1 MSSYTL
7 ELRHIHQTFKVF
19 NFDYD
24 FYTDSNIIKS
34 KFEQK
39 FIDEYYFHEIGQETV
54 ARFQHRLRTRLNKIM
69 PYYKQLYD
77 TELASKDINFLLNK
91 DLRETFERSL
101 TGENRNTLTANVN
114 SISDLTHNENNI
126 TDNLESNIENGNA
139 SLDLDNGSLTNV
151 SKNDVNTNS
160 STNNTVNDTT
170 NQTVNDNITQSETTT
185 LTSQGNIG
193 ITSSAE
199 LLDKWRSVLINIDQ
213 MIIDDCNDLFMQV
226 Y

>member
-24 FYTDSNIIKS
+24 FYTNSDIIKS
-34 KFEQK
+34 KFEEK

-77 TELASKDINFLLNK
+77 TELAAKDINFLLNK
-91 DLRETFERSL
+91 DLTETFERVV
-101 TGENRNTLTANVN
+101 TGESS
-114 SISDLTHNENNI
+114 SINDLTVSDQGETNNK
-126 TDNLESNIENGNA
+126 ESNIENGNA
-139 SLDLDNGSLTNV
+139 SLELENGSLTNV
-151 SKNDVNTNS
+151 SKTSLSNNTNS
-160 STNNTVNDTT
+160 NNTSRDNT
-170 NQTVNDNITQSETTT
+170 NQNEITT
-185 LTSQGNIG
+185 LKSQGNIG

-199 LLDKWRSVLINIDQ
+199 LLDKWRSVIINIDQ
-213 MIIDDCNDLFMQV
+213 MIIDACDDLFMQV

>member
-7 ELRHIHQTFKVF
+7 ELRHIHQTYKVF

-24 FYTDSNIIKS
+24 FYTDSDIIKS

-77 TELASKDINFLLNK
+77 TEIAAKDINFLLNK
-91 DLRETFERSL
+91 DLTETFERVV
-101 TGENRNTLTANVN
+101 TGESS
-114 SISDLTHNENNI
+114 SINDLTVSDQGETNNK
-126 TDNLESNIENGNA
+126 ESNIENGNA
-139 SLDLDNGSLTNV
+139 SLELENGSLTNV
-151 SKNDVNTNS
+151 SKTSLSNNTNS
-160 STNNTVNDTT
+160 NNTSRDNT
-170 NQTVNDNITQSETTT
+170 NQNEITT
-185 LTSQGNIG
+185 LKSQGNIG

-199 LLDKWRSVLINIDQ
+199 LLEKWRSVIINIDQ
-213 MIIDDCNDLFMQV
+213 MIIDACSDLFMQV

>member
-7 ELRHIHQTFKVF
+7 ELRHIHQSYKVF

-69 PYYKQLYD
+69 PYYKQLYE
-77 TELASKDINFLLNK
+77 TELAAKDINFLLNK
-91 DLRETFERSL
+91 DLTESFERIV
-101 TGENRNTLTANVN
+101 TGESS
-114 SISDLTHNENNI
+114 SINDLIVSDQGETNNK
-126 TDNLESNIENGNA
+126 ESNIENGNA
-139 SLDLDNGSLTNV
+139 SLELDKGSLTNV
-151 SKNDVNTNS
+151 SKTTLSNNTNS
-160 STNNTVNDTT
+160 NNTTKDNT
-170 NQTVNDNITQSETTT
+170 NQNEKTI
-185 LTSQGNIG
+185 LKSQGNIG

-199 LLDKWRSVLINIDQ
+199 LLEKWRSVIINIDQ
-213 MIIDDCNDLFMQV
+213 MIIDACDDLFMQV

>member
-24 FYTDSNIIKS
+24 FYTDSDIIKS

-77 TELASKDINFLLNK
+77 TEIAAKDINFLLNK
-91 DLRETFERSL
+91 DLTETFERVV
-101 TGENRNTLTANVN
+101 TGESS
-114 SISDLTHNENNI
+114 SINDLTVSDQGETNNK
-126 TDNLESNIENGNA
+126 ESNIENGNA
-139 SLDLDNGSLTNV
+139 SLELENGSLTNV
-151 SKNDVNTNS
+151 SKTSLSNNTNS
-160 STNNTVNDTT
+160 NNTSRDNT
-170 NQTVNDNITQSETTT
+170 NQNEITT
-185 LTSQGNIG
+185 LKSQGNIG

-199 LLDKWRSVLINIDQ
+199 LLEKWRSVIINIDQ
-213 MIIDDCNDLFMQV
+213 MIIDACDDLFMQV

>member
-24 FYTDSNIIKS
+24 FYTDSDIIKS
-34 KFEQK
+34 KFEEK

-77 TELASKDINFLLNK
+77 TELAAKDINFLLNK
-91 DLRETFERSL
+91 DLTETFERVV
-101 TGENRNTLTANVN
+101 TGESS
-114 SISDLTHNENNI
+114 SINDLTVSDQGETNNK
-126 TDNLESNIENGNA
+126 ESNIENGNA
-139 SLDLDNGSLTNV
+139 SLELENGSLTNV
-151 SKNDVNTNS
+151 SKTSLSNNTNS
-160 STNNTVNDTT
+160 NNTSRDNT
-170 NQTVNDNITQSETTT
+170 NQNEITT
-185 LTSQGNIG
+185 LKSQGNIG

-199 LLDKWRSVLINIDQ
+199 LLEKWRSVIINIDQ
-213 MIIDDCNDLFMQV
+213 MIIDACDDLFMQV

>member
-24 FYTDSNIIKS
+24 FYTDSDIIKS
-34 KFEQK
+34 KFEEK
-39 FIDEYYFHEIGQETV
+39 FIDEYFFHEIGQETV

-77 TELASKDINFLLNK
+77 TEIAAKDINFLLNK
-91 DLRETFERSL
+91 DLTETFERVV
-101 TGENRNTLTANVN
+101 TGESS
-114 SISDLTHNENNI
+114 SINDLTVSDQGETNNK
-126 TDNLESNIENGNA
+126 ESNIENGNA
-139 SLDLDNGSLTNV
+139 SLELENGSLTNV
-151 SKNDVNTNS
+151 SKTSLTNNTNS
-160 STNNTVNDTT
+160 NNTSRDNT
-170 NQTVNDNITQSETTT
+170 NQNEITT
-185 LTSQGNIG
+185 LKSQGNIG

-199 LLDKWRSVLINIDQ
+199 LLDKWRSVIINIDQ
-213 MIIDDCNDLFMQV
+213 MIIDACDDLFMQV

>member
-24 FYTDSNIIKS
+24 FYTDSDIIKS
-34 KFEQK
+34 KFEEK

-77 TELASKDINFLLNK
+77 TEIAAKDINFLLNK
-91 DLRETFERSL
+91 DLTETFERVV
-101 TGENRNTLTANVN
+101 TGESS
-114 SISDLTHNENNI
+114 SINDLTVSDQGETNNK
-126 TDNLESNIENGNA
+126 ESNIENGNA
-139 SLDLDNGSLTNV
+139 SLELENGSLTNV
-151 SKNDVNTNS
+151 SKTSLSNNTNS
-160 STNNTVNDTT
+160 NNTSRDNT
-170 NQTVNDNITQSETTT
+170 NQNEITT
-185 LTSQGNIG
+185 LKSQGNIG

-199 LLDKWRSVLINIDQ
+199 LLEKWRSVIINIDQ
-213 MIIDDCNDLFMQV
+213 MIIDACNDLFMQV